1 MAERRRRQPTRDVL
15 AWARTVPITVSAF
28 RLDLSR
34 AAVRHTATNYDALV
48 AVIRAAGA
56 SLADEREAYW
66 IVRNRVHALLGAHRR
81 SMGAADWPP
90 DPKDRHEEVT
100 VVDSSPAL
108 AGGRL
113 LLQRAWCVSCADCH
127 AQPEPPIVGG
137 TYAQAERTLRAYGWR
152 RRLGRWLCDTC
163 QGYNASNEG
172 GSL

>member
-15 AWARTVPITVSAF
+15 AWARSVPIAVSAF

-34 AAVRHTATNYDALV
+34 ATVRHTATNYDALV
-48 AVIRAAGA
+48 A
-56 SLADEREAYW
+56 
-66 IVRNRVHALLGAHRR
+66 AHRR

-90 DPKDRHEEVT
+90 DPKDRHEEVPM
-100 VVDSSPAL
+100 VDSPPAL
-108 AGGRL
+108 AGGGRL
-113 LLQRAWCVSCADCH
+113 LLQRTWCVSCADCH

-137 TYAQAERTLRAYGWR
+137 AYAQAERRLRAYGWR

-163 QGYNASNEG
+163 QGYNASNKG